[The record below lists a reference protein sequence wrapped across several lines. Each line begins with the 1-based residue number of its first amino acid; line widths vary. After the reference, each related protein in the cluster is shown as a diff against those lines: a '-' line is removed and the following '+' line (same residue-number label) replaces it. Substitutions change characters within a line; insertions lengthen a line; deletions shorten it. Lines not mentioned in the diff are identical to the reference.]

1 MDIGDSIMEKVDLMY
16 IKALAHDICD
26 THFSEQKD
34 CEQRAEE
41 AILEA
46 TNYVSDDPVKYFV
59 TMTIIPLRYY
69 GKTKDLFQTLSLKD
83 KASMF
88 GLEMISRLSEFP
100 YEHSL
105 TDLSYTLCENL
116 SKDPRRCINSLGYL
130 TLWHDIHMH
139 TLTSRYG
146 SAPLDDEFIQ
156 ALHIL
161 IRNMTAQY
169 IITNKISQVEKLEEM
184 INGYVKK
191 VAQELKEIDKE
202 KKKSKEENIKDEER
216 K

>member
-1 MDIGDSIMEKVDLMY
+1 MDIGDTRMEKIDLAY
-16 IKALAHDICD
+16 VKALAHDICSMY
-26 THFSEQKD
+26 FSEQKD

-46 TNYVSDDPVKYFV
+46 TNYVSDDPIKYFV

-88 GLEMISRLSEFP
+88 GLEMIERLSESP

-130 TLWHDIHMH
+130 TLWHDIHMF
-139 TLTSRYG
+139 TLTLRYG

-156 ALHIL
+156 TLHLL
-161 IRNMTAQY
+161 IRNVTAQY
-169 IITNKISQVEKLEEM
+169 IITKDISQVKKLEEM
-184 INGYVKK
+184 VNAYMKK
-191 VAQELKEIDKE
+191 VAQELKEIDEEE
-202 KKKSKEENIKDEER
+202 KKKETK
-216 K
+216 

>member
-1 MDIGDSIMEKVDLMY
+1 MDIGDSRMEKVDLAY
-16 IKALAHDICD
+16 IKALAHDICSMY
-26 THFSEQKD
+26 FSEQKD
-34 CEQRAEE
+34 CEERAEE

-46 TNYVSDDPVKYFV
+46 TNYVSDDPIKYFV
-59 TMTIIPLRYY
+59 TMMIVPLRYY
-69 GKTKDLFQTLSLKD
+69 GKTKNLFNTLLLKD
-83 KASMF
+83 EASMF

-116 SKDPRRCINSLGYL
+116 SNDPRRCINSMGYL

-156 ALHIL
+156 ALYLL

-169 IITNKISQVEKLEEM
+169 IITNDISRVEKSEEM
-184 INGYVKK
+184 ISGYIKK
-191 VAQELKEIDKE
+191 VVQELKEIDEE
-202 KKKSKEENIKDEER
+202 KKKDKRENTKDEER

>member
-1 MDIGDSIMEKVDLMY
+1 MEKVDLAY
-16 IKALAHDICD
+16 VKALAKDICSLY
-26 THFSEQKD
+26 FPEQND

-46 TNYVSDDPVKYFV
+46 TNYVSDDPIKYFV

-69 GKTKDLFQTLSLKD
+69 GKTKDLFQTLLLKD
-83 KASMF
+83 KASIF
-88 GLEMISRLSEFP
+88 GLEMIERLSEFP

-116 SKDPRRCINSLGYL
+116 SVDPRRCINSLGYL

-139 TLTSRYG
+139 TLTSRYA

-156 ALHIL
+156 ALHLL
-161 IRNMTAQY
+161 IRNITAQY
-169 IITNKISQVEKLEEM
+169 IITNDISRVEKLTEIITNYM
-184 INGYVKK
+184 KK

-202 KKKSKEENIKDEER
+202 QKKNKEENTKGEER

>member
-1 MDIGDSIMEKVDLMY
+1 MDIGDTKMEKVDLTY
-16 IKALAHDICD
+16 IKILAKDICSIY
-26 THFSEQKD
+26 FSEQKD
-34 CEQRAEE
+34 CEQKAEE

-46 TNYVSDDPVKYFV
+46 TNYVSDDPIKYFV
-59 TMTIIPLRYY
+59 TMAIIPLRYY
-69 GKTKDLFQTLSLKD
+69 GKTKDLFQTLFIKD

-88 GLEMISRLSEFP
+88 SLEMIERLSEPP

-105 TDLSYTLCENL
+105 TDLSFTLCENL

-139 TLTSRYG
+139 TLTSRYT

-156 ALHIL
+156 ALHLL

-169 IITNKISQVEKLEEM
+169 IITKDISQVEKLEEV
-184 INGYVKK
+184 ISGYVKK
-191 VAQELKEIDKE
+191 VAQEIKEIDKE
-202 KKKSKEENIKDEER
+202 EKKNKR
-216 K
+216 KHKR